1 MSNIVLYGTLGCHLC
16 EEAEI
21 WLRHFFGDVGLTHID
36 IADDEQLVNQYGL
49 RIPVLSNGVIEAD
62 WPFNE
67 AKVDKVLSTH
77 STSPVIPANDPKSA
91 DISVRKPRRIFL
103 VGSSK

>member
-16 EEAEI
+16 EEAEE

-67 AKVDKVLSTH
+67 AKVDKVLSTQ
-77 STSPVIPANDPKSA
+77 SMSPAISVNNSKPA